1 MRKFEFQTDEY
12 YHIYNR
18 GVDKRQIFI
27 DENDFIRFLTGMR
40 EFNDNSTFEQRLQ
53 KKKELSSKALELS
66 SFFNQ
71 LPKLVKIIS
80 YCLNDNHYHF
90 ILKQLADKGIKTFM
104 HKLGTG
110 HTNYFNLKYNR
121 SGSLFQGPFK
131 AVHINTN
138 DYLLWLSGYINGN
151 CQIHGLGNAK
161 NYSWSSYKDYLNLR
175 NGTLCDKKP
184 VLEQFK
190 DLNEYEKFV
199 EMIIKDSSER
209 KEEYKKYLLE

>member
-18 GVDKRQIFI
+18 GVDKRQIFV

-40 EFNDNSTFEQRLQ
+40 EFNIEKSIGSLRTLQALSACSCRHLEPGEST
-53 KKKELSSKALELS
+53 S
-66 SFFNQ
+66 
-71 LPKLVKIIS
+71 LVNIIC
-80 YCLNDNHYHF
+80 YCLNKNHFHF
-90 ILKQLADKGIKTFM
+90 ILKQQIENGITKFM
-104 HKLGTG
+104 HKISMGY
-110 HTNYFNLKYNR
+110 TNYFNLKHER

-151 CQIHGLGNAK
+151 CQIHGLGDAK
-161 NYSWSSYKDYLNLR
+161 NYPWSSYKDYLYLR

-184 VLEQFK
+184 ILEQFK
-190 DLNEYEKFV
+190 GLNEYEKFV
-199 EMIIKDSSER
+199 EMIVNDSSER